1 LQLALGAARLIREG
15 LHPGLQRGNAIL
27 SSPTAAAAP
36 HPLSKDWRNI
46 AFLASAHLAALGG
59 VAWLIFVRTSPWT
72 LLLGVVWFALCG
84 MSITGGYHR
93 LFAHKSYKASP
104 LVRGLYLAFGAAA
117 VQNSALKWSSDHRLH
132 HLHTD
137 RDGDPYNIRRGFWWA
152 HILWVLYA
160 EAEARSGNVRDLET
174 DRLVR
179 FQDRHYIAMALLFG
193 AILPLALGALWGDP
207 IGALLIVG
215 FLRLV
220 VQWHA
225 TFFVNSLAHTL
236 GSQPY
241 SDRGSARD
249 SFVTALVT
257 LGEGYHNFHHTFQAD
272 YRNGVRWYQLDPTKW
287 VVWALSKLG
296 LTSELRR
303 TPPEIIARA
312 KRETAARRAA

>member
-1 LQLALGAARLIREG
+1 MSTRTAARSPLAL
-15 LHPGLQRGNAIL
+15 P
-27 SSPTAAAAP
+27 
-36 HPLSKDWRNI
+36 KDWVNI

-59 VAWLIFVRTSPWT
+59 LLWLVLVRFSPWT
-72 LLLGVVWFALCG
+72 VILGLVWFALCG

-160 EAEARSGNVRDLET
+160 DQGATPRENVRDLSA
-174 DRLVR
+174 DALVR
-179 FQDRHYIAMALLFG
+179 FQDRHYVALAFVFGALLPFG
-193 AILPLALGALWGDP
+193 LGALWGDP
-207 IGALLIVG
+207 IGALLVAG

-241 SDRGSARD
+241 SNRGSARD
-249 SFVTALVT
+249 SFITALVT

-287 VVWALSKLG
+287 VVWTLSKLG

-303 TPPEIIARA
+303 TPDEIIERAR
-312 KRETAARRAA
+312 RETAEQRRAA